1 MESKSVSAQTL
12 RRLPLYLNY
21 LKSLPKDSTLNISAT
36 AIAEALSLNDVQVRK
51 DLALISSGGRPKI
64 GYVTGNLITD
74 IEEFLGYDDSGSAVI
89 VGAGNLG
96 RALLSYEGFKEYG
109 IDIVAAFDTKCSI
122 IGTPINGKQIF
133 PAVKLADLCRR
144 MKIKLGIITVPPQ
157 EAQKVCHDLVNGGV
171 SAIWNFAPVHLN
183 VPENILVKNE
193 NLACSLRCF
202 LHL

>member
-12 RRLPLYLNY
+12 HRLPLYLNY
-21 LKSLPKDSTLNISAT
+21 LKSLSKGSTLNISAT
-36 AIAEALSLNDVQVRK
+36 AIADALSLNDVQVRK

-64 GYVTGNLITD
+64 GYITESLISD

-96 RALLSYEGFKEYG
+96 RAFLSYEGFKEYG
-109 IDIVAAFDTKCSI
+109 IDIVAAFDTKSAI
-122 IGTPINGKQIF
+122 IGTIINGKQIF
-133 PAVKLADLCRR
+133 PSAKLTDLCRR

-157 EAQKVCHDLVNGGV
+157 YAQKVCDDLANGGV

-183 VPENILVKNE
+183 VPENIQVKNE

>member
-21 LKSLPKDSTLNISAT
+21 LKSLPKESTLNISAT

-64 GYVTGNLITD
+64 GYVTGNLISD

-96 RALLSYEGFKEYG
+96 RAFLSFEGFKEYG
-109 IDIVAAFDTKCSI
+109 IDIVAAFDTKGSV
-122 IGTPINGKQIF
+122 IGTTINGKQVF
-133 PAVKLADLCRR
+133 PAVKLTHLCRR

-157 EAQKVCHDLVNGGV
+157 DAQKVCHDLVNGGV
-171 SAIWNFAPVHLN
+171 SAIWNFAPVHLK